1 MECADTGHRSEIGI
15 YERVMAQKVMQDE
28 LENFHVFLFRD
39 HVAFLVPF
47 GFKFKLSDDLS

>member
-1 MECADTGHRSEIGI
+1 MECADTGHRSEIRI

-28 LENFHVFLFRD
+28 PENFHVFLFRD